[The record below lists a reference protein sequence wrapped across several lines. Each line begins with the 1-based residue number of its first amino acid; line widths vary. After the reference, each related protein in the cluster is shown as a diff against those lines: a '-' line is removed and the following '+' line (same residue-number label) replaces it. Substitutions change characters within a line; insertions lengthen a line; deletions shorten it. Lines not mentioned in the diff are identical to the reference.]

1 MSFVSFVCEFLGRF
15 LWLGRIRHSG
25 HLGIKLWI
33 NTTIPQVWG
42 HCSFFFFFAVTA
54 VRLCRDICVIRSNFS
69 LHETKVV
76 LWHEN
81 DWKVRFPEYE
91 SDTSKYTVY
100 GKRSFLSKKSDTLR
114 SYRVYI
120 SPTM

>member
-1 MSFVSFVCEFLGRF
+1 MAGTNSAQWSFRHKIVDKHYYSASLGV
-15 LWLGRIRHSG
+15 L
-25 HLGIKLWI
+25 
-33 NTTIPQVWG
+33 Q
-42 HCSFFFFFAVTA
+42 FFFIFAVTA
-54 VRLCRDICVIRSNFS
+54 VRLCRDICVIRRNFS
-69 LHETKVV
+69 LNETKIV
-76 LWHEN
+76 LWQEN